1 MKLWYFCPLSEDDE
15 GFGTAVQNAVRR
27 YAAHFSLTILFP
39 DKTLKSTTTGHYCMQ
54 SFISGN
60 SIVRGFV
67 AEEFA
72 LSYEAQLAV
81 RDTANLQKLPDVIV
95 FPEKDAFAYYTV
107 LYSYIDSEYYKQCR
121 IFIEPSAKA
130 ADDFPK
136 YLLPYWW
143 IAQLSAFCLEN
154 SRGAVPVNSDEF
166 VQMINSTQG
175 ADFAPN
181 VFPLLT
187 KRVQTPPAVA
197 PNKAGLLTVIIPFY
211 NLGNSL
217 SETLESA
224 FNSDYPS
231 LEIILIDDG
240 STDADSLRVLESEQ
254 LKYPSLQVIHQK
266 NQGLSAVRNL
276 GAALAKGEFITY
288 LDADDMVMPK
298 YYSRCISL
306 LQQYNNIGYVGSWLQ
321 LFGESNDIVPY
332 FQSSLPALLL
342 YNSQASFCVSRKDVY
357 STFGQNKESM
367 CAGFEDHDAWLS
379 LAENGWFGI

>member
-1 MKLWYFCPLSEDDE
+1 
-15 GFGTAVQNAVRR
+15 
-27 YAAHFSLTILFP
+27 
-39 DKTLKSTTTGHYCMQ
+39 
-54 SFISGN
+54 
-60 SIVRGFV
+60 
-67 AEEFA
+67 
-72 LSYEAQLAV
+72 
-81 RDTANLQKLPDVIV
+81 
-95 FPEKDAFAYYTV
+95 
-107 LYSYIDSEYYKQCR
+107 
-121 IFIEPSAKA
+121 
-130 ADDFPK
+130 
-136 YLLPYWW
+136 
-143 IAQLSAFCLEN
+143 
-154 SRGAVPVNSDEF
+154 
-166 VQMINSTQG
+166 
-175 ADFAPN
+175 
-181 VFPLLT
+181 
-187 KRVQTPPAVA
+187 PAVA

-321 LFGESNDIVPY
+321 LFGESSDIVPY

-367 CAGFEDHDAWLS
+367 CVGFEDHDAWLS
-379 LAENGWFGI
+379 LAENGWFGIMIPEALCNYRISHASMSAQFSRDITHEKHMRLFEILQANHAALYHEYQDEVYNLITCNGPGYLWNGTGIRTGVPDLLTRLA